1 MFKKDYVSSFK
12 IILVQITL
20 TTLIGNNSNDVS

>member
-20 TTLIGNNSNDVS
+20 TTFLGNTLNDVS